1 MDMIVHNPE
10 EPQHIRHLR
19 QLVGDTVAGGDPI
32 ALQHAMIY
40 AYGTVR
46 TAIGQ
51 ARTNAGQMD
60 PRRIQAFLEAYDEAL
75 CTLERMDDAL
85 ARDDLGGLQDGF
97 KALVVADQRVTALS
111 QGEGSN

>member
-1 MDMIVHNPE
+1 MDMMSVHHP

-19 QLVGDTVAGGDPI
+19 QLVGDTVGGGDPI
-32 ALQHAMIY
+32 TLQHAMIY

-51 ARTNAGQMD
+51 AHTNAGQMD
-60 PRRIQAFLEAYDEAL
+60 PTRIQAFLEAYDEAL
-75 CTLERMDDAL
+75 GALERMDDAL

-97 KALVVADQRVTALS
+97 EALVVADQRVTALS
-111 QGEGSN
+111 KVVEN